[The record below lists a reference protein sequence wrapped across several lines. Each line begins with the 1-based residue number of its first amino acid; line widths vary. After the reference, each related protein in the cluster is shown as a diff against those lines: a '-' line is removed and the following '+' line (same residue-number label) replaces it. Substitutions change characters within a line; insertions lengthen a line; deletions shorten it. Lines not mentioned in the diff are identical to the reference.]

1 MTEKTP
7 PAAPPATKDAPSEL
21 VSLRQE
27 NARLRAQLA
36 ATGRTAALA
45 AEHTFVLS
53 EGARQ
58 ELLATGRATIDGR
71 SYTRAEVEAELGRSE
86 TQGGVDLEGAPDPAP
101 LPVAPAPTNI
111 RGVDFVYPS
120 VARGELDPAVAGA
133 PGISG
138 RPARAQQK

>member
-1 MTEKTP
+1 MTDKTP
-7 PAAPPATKDAPSEL
+7 PAAPAPAPKDAPSEL

-36 ATGRTAALA
+36 AAGRTVAPAAG
-45 AEHTFVLS
+45 HTFVLS

-71 SYTRAEVEAELGRSE
+71 SYTRAEVKAELGDAQSD
-86 TQGGVDLEGAPDPAP
+86 VDLEGAPDPAP

-133 PGISG
+133 PGVSG